1 SRPGVPVGDIAPL
14 RLPRARLQLQRRAR
28 GDLGRGAPRAAARDR
43 PLADLSVLFDA
54 LCRARAHIARGRRRL
69 PPDDWRSFP
78 EPQLAA
84 DLGDDPELDSV
95 VRFEGEV
102 TLLEL
107 ADMLNTGG
115 EWRGMAGL
123 ALRDAAGEIVSAPL
137 RPLIHDLDALP
148 YPDRT
153 QIERAFL
160 GRRSTHILASRG
172 CIRTCS
178 FCSIH
183 MFYRAAPGKVVR
195 TRDPVR
201 DRKIGRAHV

>member
-1 SRPGVPVGDIAPL
+1 MLPNPSGDPATLALISVWCRGAIS
-14 RLPRARLQLQRRAR
+14 RARWTFPEPQLRGHSGNDPGTRQRRAR
-28 GDLGRGAPRAAARDR
+28 GG
-43 PLADLSVLFDA
+43 
-54 LCRARAHIARGRRRL
+54 I
-69 PPDDWRSFP
+69 
-78 EPQLAA
+78 
-84 DLGDDPELDSV
+84 
-95 VRFEGEV
+95 

-107 ADMLNTGG
+107 ADKLSVGAAWHG
-115 EWRGMAGL
+115 IPGL
-123 ALRDAAGEIVSAPL
+123 AWREGGEIVSAPL

-195 TRDPVR
+195 TRDPARVVDEIELLHEQHHISLFLFQDDDFPVYGLKWR
-201 DRKIGRAHV
+201 RWAATFCDELQRRGSPGPLLWQ